1 MFFSKQKA
9 NPDESVLSDIL
20 DSQDIDIVITSGK
33 DCKVLLM
40 NAAAKSHL
48 DGGMSVLNCRNGYSY
63 LFPDLC
69 RNCPNEHPEDRE
81 GPVTYEVQDEEG
93 RYFSV
98 RYNSIKWLDGKPATI
113 MFLRDINEERTAKE
127 KLYNLAYIDQLTGVP
142 NRQKLKEDFEAIV
155 KKIAN
160 TELVGVLTIFDL
172 DNFKAINDTYGHST
186 GDVMLKRL
194 TDHLEGDSAFKDHLY
209 RLGGDEF
216 VLFYA
221 EPSEKFTT
229 QVECYTYYKNLLQGA
244 LLSYTMPNIEASCT
258 ISMGVAFFPW
268 HGETF
273 SELLRKADIALYK
286 AKGAGRNQIAYFE
299 DHYDTAKKFKDL
311 YINIQPILL
320 DDGRTY
326 GYELVDQSNDGKE
339 DDDSLNLNEFDRTME
354 ALGLDDLESD
364 TLYFIS
370 YSNQLLNQSV
380 MRNLPKNKF
389 IIQIRLT
396 DECTDKDLERY
407 KKLRTFGYSLAL
419 AGLNK
424 LNAIPQLVSLAYYCK
439 FDPREKDEVFRR
451 NLIAQHPSKKFIAT
465 NVDTAAQF
473 ETAKGQG
480 YALYQGFFFN
490 RPNIIKKTKQ
500 IDPLRVN
507 YLRLLKLT
515 STEDYVDFQ
524 EISAVIA
531 SDVALTY
538 KLLRLLNSAAVGLR
552 NPISSIPMAVAY
564 LGEVSLKKWIAML
577 ALRGVASDKP
587 LELIRLSLIR
597 AQFGEHLAPLCRP
610 RRNAKHVFLL
620 GLLSLL
626 DIALEKTKEEVFEEI
641 TVADEI
647 RDSLLTPEGPYSDMV
662 RFFANYEYA
671 NWDEVAAFATKN
683 GLTDRQIN
691 NAYIAAVKWYND
703 LLNVKE

>member
-1 MFFSKQKA
+1 MFFSKQKDQL
-9 NPDESVLSDIL
+9 DEAVLSDIL
-20 DSQDIDIVITSGK
+20 DSQDIDIVITSAK

-40 NAAAKSHL
+40 NSAAKSHL
-48 DGGMSVLNCRNGYSY
+48 DEGMLTSNCKNGYSFI
-63 LFPDLC
+63 FPDLC
-69 RNCPNEHPEDRE
+69 RNCPNEDEDME
-81 GPVTYEVQDEEG
+81 GPVDYEVKDEEG

-98 RYNSIKWLDGKPATI
+98 RYNSIKWLDGRPATI
-113 MFLRDINEERTAKE
+113 MFVRDINEERTAKE
-127 KLYNLAYIDQLTGVP
+127 KLFNLAYIDQLTDVP
-142 NRQKLKEDFEAIV
+142 NRQKLKEDFEVLV

-160 TELVGVLTIFDL
+160 TELVGILAIFDL
-172 DNFKAINDTYGHST
+172 DNFKAINDNYGHGT
-186 GDVMLKRL
+186 GDIMLKRL
-194 TDHLEGDSAFKDHLY
+194 TDHLEGDAAFKGHLY

-221 EPSEKFTT
+221 EPSEKFASR
-229 QVECYTYYKNLLQGA
+229 EDCFNYYENLLQGA

-286 AKGAGRNQIAYFE
+286 AKGSGRNQIAYFE

-326 GYELVDQSNDGKE
+326 GYELVDQGNDGKE

-370 YSNQLLNQSV
+370 FSNQLLNQSV

-407 KKLRTFGYSLAL
+407 KKLRAFGYSLAL

-424 LNAIPQLVSLAYYCK
+424 LNAVPQLVSLAYYCK
-439 FDPREKDEVFRR
+439 FDPRETDEVFRR

-465 NVDTAAQF
+465 DVDNAAQF
-473 ETAKGQG
+473 EVAKRQG
-480 YALYQGFFFN
+480 YTLYQGFFFN

-524 EISAVIA
+524 EISSVIA

-610 RRNAKHVFLL
+610 KRNPKHVFLL

-626 DIALEKTKEEVFEEI
+626 DVALEKTKEEVFEEI

-647 RDSLLTPEGPYSDMV
+647 RDSLLTPDGPHSDIV

-671 NWDEVAAFATKN
+671 NWEEVAVFASRN
-683 GLTDRQIN
+683 SLTDRQIN